1 MSLQVNA
8 STTTTV
14 EHGSVIIVDISG
26 FTKFVFETELM
37 AGKNIVSDLLLSIID
52 ANTLNLKIAEIEGDA
67 VFFYRLG
74 NAPSQKEVISQYEN
88 MLYNFFNTVSSIS
101 QDTGIELPLSIKMI
115 VHYGDIA
122 QYQLKGFDKLY
133 GKVVTEAHLLLKND
147 HNSHSYVLMTDD
159 YLNQVDINR
168 TDGTYLYNSRCEI
181 LRGAKVCYST
191 VDYTTCPSGSTLS
204 KTDKSPVISTLIH
217 RSRSDQQLT

>member
-1 MSLQVNA
+1 MSLLPDVSRN
-8 STTTTV
+8 TTV

-26 FTKFVFETELM
+26 FTKFVLETELI

-52 ANTLNLKIAEIEGDA
+52 ANKLDLNIAEIEGDA

-74 NAPSQKEVISQYEN
+74 NAPTQKEIITQYED
-88 MLYNFFNTVSSIS
+88 MLYEFFNTVSSIS
-101 QDTGIELPLSIKMI
+101 EDTGIKLPLSIKMI

-147 HNSHSYVLMTDD
+147 HDSHSYILMTND
-159 YLNQVDINR
+159 YLNLVDINR

-191 VDYTTCPSGSTLS
+191 VDYTTCPSNFKLQRRIKDGSQ
-204 KTDKSPVISTLIH
+204 V
-217 RSRSDQQLT
+217 R